1 MRSYEDIANR
11 IMKRGDEIIEQRK
24 LRAAKIKH
32 TSYAVS
38 GMCAAVI
45 AGVGLWKLSSA
56 KDLGNDKFTDSSMIE
71 NSTEPTASETVTETK
86 TTSVTAAAVTSAART
101 TNTAPTATQ
110 TASIV
115 TSAAA
120 SEPSITTAANTTKAA
135 PQTTA
140 LTTLLTEAPTTSAS
154 TTSAIITSP
163 EIITEPPSPTST
175 FDPNVF
181 REIFVQSFQ
190 ELAGP
195 APAGTYYKLS
205 SYDATD
211 RLKGSYIRPA
221 HIEKEYTENGRTVI
235 AAADIDIYSIRG
247 LSGANAMIAAKFPDK
262 IGSYIYVSKDYSPTD
277 LGGLIN
283 EMGLSADGL
292 TGEAY
297 IGSQLRKDIDKSSI
311 WALLAENTSLPN
323 VYSGTAETDS
333 AVKLIYRKDYVSG
346 SLSVTENGKLICE
359 LCGIRSCYDI
369 GKDRAEAVIS
379 ALSEKQQ

>member
-56 KDLGNDKFTDSSMIE
+56 KDLGNDKFSGSSMIE

-86 TTSVTAAAVTSAART
+86 TTSVTAAAVTSGGTTTTTAAVT
-101 TNTAPTATQ
+101 TQ
-110 TASIV
+110 TTSAA
-115 TSAAA
+115 SAAA
-120 SEPSITTAANTTKAA
+120 SKTSVTTAANTTKAV

-140 LTTLLTEAPTTSAS
+140 LTTLFTEAPTTSAS

-205 SYDATD
+205 SYDAAD

-262 IGSYIYVSKDYSPTD
+262 IGSYIYVSMDYSHTD
-277 LGGLIN
+277 LSSLIN

-292 TGEAY
+292 TGEAFT
-297 IGSQLRKDIDKSSI
+297 GSQLRKDIDKSSI
-311 WALLAENTSLPN
+311 WALITADTSLPN
-323 VYSGTAETDS
+323 VYSGEAETDS
-333 AVKLIYRKDYVSG
+333 AVKLIYRNDYVSG
-346 SLSVTENGKLICE
+346 SLSVTENGQLICE

-369 GKDRAEAVIS
+369 GRNSAEAVIS
-379 ALSEKQQ
+379 ALSQEQ

>member
-56 KDLGNDKFTDSSMIE
+56 KDLGNDKFSGSSMIE
-71 NSTEPTASETVTETK
+71 NSTEPTGSETVTETK
-86 TTSVTAAAVTSAART
+86 TTSVTAAAVTSGGTTTTTAAVT
-101 TNTAPTATQ
+101 TQ
-110 TASIV
+110 TTSAA
-115 TSAAA
+115 SAAA
-120 SEPSITTAANTTKAA
+120 SKTYVTTAANTTKAV

-140 LTTLLTEAPTTSAS
+140 LTTLFTEAPTTSAS
-154 TTSAIITSP
+154 TTSAIVTSP

-205 SYDATD
+205 SYDAAD

-262 IGSYIYVSKDYSPTD
+262 IGSYIYVSMDYSPTD
-277 LGGLIN
+277 LSSLIN

-297 IGSQLRKDIDKSSI
+297 TGSQLRKDIDKSSI
-311 WALLAENTSLPN
+311 W
-323 VYSGTAETDS
+323 
-333 AVKLIYRKDYVSG
+333 
-346 SLSVTENGKLICE
+346 
-359 LCGIRSCYDI
+359 
-369 GKDRAEAVIS
+369 
-379 ALSEKQQ
+379 

>member
-86 TTSVTAAAVTSAART
+86 TTSVTAAAVTSGGTTTTTAAVT
-101 TNTAPTATQ
+101 TQ
-110 TASIV
+110 TTSAA
-115 TSAAA
+115 SAAA
-120 SEPSITTAANTTKAA
+120 SKTSVTTAANTTKAV

-140 LTTLLTEAPTTSAS
+140 LTTLFTEAPTTSAS

-205 SYDATD
+205 SYDAAD

-221 HIEKEYTENGRTVI
+221 HIEKEYTENGRTML

-262 IGSYIYVSKDYSPTD
+262 IGSYIYVSMDYSHTD
-277 LGGLIN
+277 LSSLIN

-292 TGEAY
+292 TGEAFT
-297 IGSQLRKDIDKSSI
+297 GSQLRKDIDKSSI
-311 WALLAENTSLPN
+311 WALITADTSLPN
-323 VYSGTAETDS
+323 VYSGAAETDS

-346 SLSVTENGKLICE
+346 SLSVTENGQLICE

-369 GKDRAEAVIS
+369 GRNSAEAVIS
-379 ALSEKQQ
+379 ALSQEQ

>member
-101 TNTAPTATQ
+101 ANTAPVTTQ
-110 TASIV
+110 TTSIV
-115 TSAAA
+115 TAAAA
-120 SEPSITTAANTTKAA
+120 SNTSVITAANTTKAVR
-135 PQTTA
+135 QTTA
-140 LTTLLTEAPTTSAS
+140 ITTLLTEAPTTSAS

-175 FDPNVF
+175 FDANVF

>member
-56 KDLGNDKFTDSSMIE
+56 KDLGNDKFSGSSMIE
-71 NSTEPTASETVTETK
+71 NSTEPTGSETVTETK
-86 TTSVTAAAVTSAART
+86 TTSVTAAAVTSGGPTTTTAAVT
-101 TNTAPTATQ
+101 TQ
-110 TASIV
+110 TTSAA
-115 TSAAA
+115 SAAA
-120 SEPSITTAANTTKAA
+120 SKTYVTTAANTTKAV

-140 LTTLLTEAPTTSAS
+140 LTTLFTEAPTTSAS
-154 TTSAIITSP
+154 TTSAIVTSP

-175 FDPNVF
+175 FDTNVF

-205 SYDATD
+205 SYDAAD

-262 IGSYIYVSKDYSPTD
+262 IGSYIYVSMDYSPTD
-277 LGGLIN
+277 LSSLIN

-297 IGSQLRKDIDKSSI
+297 TGSQLRKDIDKSSI
-311 WALLAENTSLPN
+311 WALITADTSLPN

-346 SLSVTENGKLICE
+346 SLSVTENGQLICE

-369 GKDRAEAVIS
+369 GRNSAEAVIS
-379 ALSEKQQ
+379 ALSQEQ

>member
-56 KDLGNDKFTDSSMIE
+56 KDLGNDKFSGSSMIE

-86 TTSVTAAAVTSAART
+86 TTSVTAAAVTSGGTTTTTAAVT
-101 TNTAPTATQ
+101 TQ
-110 TASIV
+110 TTSAA
-115 TSAAA
+115 SAAA
-120 SEPSITTAANTTKAA
+120 SKTSVTTAANTTKAV

-140 LTTLLTEAPTTSAS
+140 LTTLFTEAPTTSAS

-205 SYDATD
+205 SYDAAD

-262 IGSYIYVSKDYSPTD
+262 IGSYIYVSMDYSHTD
-277 LGGLIN
+277 LSSLIN

-297 IGSQLRKDIDKSSI
+297 TGSQLRKDIDKSSI
-311 WALLAENTSLPN
+311 WALITADTSLPN
-323 VYSGTAETDS
+323 VYSGEAETDS
-333 AVKLIYRKDYVSG
+333 AVKLIYRNDYVSG
-346 SLSVTENGKLICE
+346 SLSVTENGQLICE

-369 GKDRAEAVIS
+369 GRNSAEAVIS
-379 ALSEKQQ
+379 ALSQEQ

>member
-56 KDLGNDKFTDSSMIE
+56 KDLGNDKFSGSSMIE

-86 TTSVTAAAVTSAART
+86 TTSVTAAAVTSGGTTTTTAAVT
-101 TNTAPTATQ
+101 TQ
-110 TASIV
+110 TTSAA
-115 TSAAA
+115 SAAA
-120 SEPSITTAANTTKAA
+120 SKTSVTTAANTTKAV

-140 LTTLLTEAPTTSAS
+140 LTTLFTEAPTTSAS

-205 SYDATD
+205 SYDAAD

-262 IGSYIYVSKDYSPTD
+262 IGSYIYVSMDYSPTD
-277 LGGLIN
+277 LSSLIN

-292 TGEAY
+292 TGEAFT
-297 IGSQLRKDIDKSSI
+297 GSQLRKDIDKSSI
-311 WALLAENTSLPN
+311 WALITADTSLPN
-323 VYSGTAETDS
+323 VYSGEAETDS
-333 AVKLIYRKDYVSG
+333 AVKLIYRNDYVSG
-346 SLSVTENGKLICE
+346 SLSVTENGQLICE

-369 GKDRAEAVIS
+369 GRNSAEAVIS
-379 ALSEKQQ
+379 ALSQEQ

>member
-71 NSTEPTASETVTETK
+71 NSTGPTASETVTETK
-86 TTSVTAAAVTSAART
+86 TTSVTAAAVTSGGTTTTTAAVT
-101 TNTAPTATQ
+101 TQ
-110 TASIV
+110 TTSAA
-115 TSAAA
+115 SAAA
-120 SEPSITTAANTTKAA
+120 SKTYVTTAANTTKAV

-140 LTTLLTEAPTTSAS
+140 LTTLFTEAPTTSAS
-154 TTSAIITSP
+154 TTSAIVTSP

-262 IGSYIYVSKDYSPTD
+262 IGSYIYVSMDYSPTD
-277 LGGLIN
+277 LSSLIN

-297 IGSQLRKDIDKSSI
+297 KGSQLRKDIDKSSI
-311 WALLAENTSLPN
+311 WALITADTSLPN
-323 VYSGTAETDS
+323 VYSGAAETDS

-346 SLSVTENGKLICE
+346 SLSVTENGQLICE

-369 GKDRAEAVIS
+369 GRDSAEAVIS
-379 ALSEKQQ
+379 ALSKEQ

>member
-56 KDLGNDKFTDSSMIE
+56 KDLGNDKFSGSSMIE

-86 TTSVTAAAVTSAART
+86 TTSVTAAAVTSGGTTTTTAAVT
-101 TNTAPTATQ
+101 TQ
-110 TASIV
+110 TTSAA
-115 TSAAA
+115 SAAA
-120 SEPSITTAANTTKAA
+120 SKTSVTTAANTTKAV

-140 LTTLLTEAPTTSAS
+140 LTTLFTEAPTTSAS

-205 SYDATD
+205 SYDAAD

-262 IGSYIYVSKDYSPTD
+262 IGSYIYVSMDYSHTD
-277 LGGLIN
+277 LSSLIN

-292 TGEAY
+292 TGEAFT
-297 IGSQLRKDIDKSSI
+297 GSQLRKDIDKSSI
-311 WALLAENTSLPN
+311 WALITADTSLPN
-323 VYSGTAETDS
+323 VYSGAAETDS

-346 SLSVTENGKLICE
+346 SLSVTENGQLICE

-369 GKDRAEAVIS
+369 GRNSAEAVIS
-379 ALSEKQQ
+379 ALSQEQ

>member
-56 KDLGNDKFTDSSMIE
+56 KDLGNDKFSGSSMIE
-71 NSTEPTASETVTETK
+71 NSTEPTGSETVTETK
-86 TTSVTAAAVTSAART
+86 TTSVTAAAVTSGGTTTTTAAVT
-101 TNTAPTATQ
+101 TQ
-110 TASIV
+110 TTSAA
-115 TSAAA
+115 SAAA
-120 SEPSITTAANTTKAA
+120 SKTYVTTAANTTKAV

-140 LTTLLTEAPTTSAS
+140 LTTLFTEAPTTSAS
-154 TTSAIITSP
+154 TTSAIVTSP

-205 SYDATD
+205 SYDAAD

-262 IGSYIYVSKDYSPTD
+262 IGSYIYVSMDYSPTD
-277 LGGLIN
+277 LSSLIN

-297 IGSQLRKDIDKSSI
+297 TGSQLRKDIDKSSI
-311 WALLAENTSLPN
+311 WALITADTSLPN

-346 SLSVTENGKLICE
+346 SLSVTENGQLICE

-369 GKDRAEAVIS
+369 GRNSAEAVIS
-379 ALSEKQQ
+379 ALSQEQ

>member
-56 KDLGNDKFTDSSMIE
+56 KDLGNDKFSGSSMIE

-86 TTSVTAAAVTSAART
+86 TTSVTAAAVTSGGTTTTTAAVT
-101 TNTAPTATQ
+101 TQ
-110 TASIV
+110 T
-115 TSAAA
+115 TSAASA
-120 SEPSITTAANTTKAA
+120 SASKISVTTAANTTKAV

-140 LTTLLTEAPTTSAS
+140 LTTLFTEAPTTSAS
-154 TTSAIITSP
+154 TTSAIVTSP

-205 SYDATD
+205 SYDAAD

-247 LSGANAMIAAKFPDK
+247 LSGANAMIAAKFHEK
-262 IGSYIYVSKDYSPTD
+262 IGSYIYVSMDYSPTD
-277 LGGLIN
+277 LSSLIN

-297 IGSQLRKDIDKSSI
+297 TGSQRRKDIDKSSI
-311 WALLAENTSLPN
+311 WALITADTSLPN
-323 VYSGTAETDS
+323 VYSGAAETDS

-346 SLSVTENGKLICE
+346 SLSVTENGQLICE

-369 GKDRAEAVIS
+369 GRDSAETVIS
-379 ALSEKQQ
+379 ALSQEQ